1 MKYAVCNELFINH
14 SFRDSCNLIAKY
26 GFTGI
31 EIAPYI
37 IAKNPQNISFRKVK
51 EIKNILNDTGVQ
63 FVGFHYLLKAPRGFH
78 LTVPDNSIR
87 KKSWSFLK
95 FLIEICKE
103 LDGNIMVLGS
113 SKQRNAIGIS
123 KEKTTSIFKG
133 GLKDIA
139 PFAEKMGVKILIEV
153 LPSRVSNIINTL
165 QEAKGLIYE
174 VGSPS
179 IAGMFDFH
187 NCEDEGKL
195 WHNLIYDYSDIIKHV
210 HLNEIDGNYPGKGRS
225 DFFRTFKALKEKNY
239 NGWVSLEIFHFDDS
253 SEIILSNTKK
263 FILEIEKKL
272 NNYLF
277 FNKKSKDKI

>member
-1 MKYAVCNELFINH
+1 
-14 SFRDSCNLIAKY
+14 
-26 GFTGI
+26 
-31 EIAPYI
+31 
-37 IAKNPQNISFRKVK
+37 
-51 EIKNILNDTGVQ
+51 
-63 FVGFHYLLKAPRGFH
+63 
-78 LTVPDNSIR
+78 
-87 KKSWSFLK
+87 
-95 FLIEICKE
+95 
-103 LDGNIMVLGS
+103 MVLGS
-113 SKQRNAIGIS
+113 SKQRNVIGIS

-277 FNKKSKDKI
+277 LNKQSKDKI